1 MKTLLNGFHLTPE
14 MVDISVAEIEALDN
28 YLYVNNLIIECLKI
42 ADKPTPNLN
51 SNLIAKVR

>member
-42 ADKPTPNLN
+42 ADKLTPNLN
-51 SNLIAKVR
+51 SNLIAKGR